1 VTSRRPAGARILVV
15 DDDEAIRRTVSRI
28 LTGHGFVVRSAA
40 SGEEALAVA
49 PPFQPDIILLD
60 LGLPGI
66 DGFGVIDEVR
76 ERTSTPIIV
85 LSVRGAERDKVRAL
99 ELGADDYL
107 TKPFGVDELLARV
120 RVALRHASRTVRGS
134 DAVFRTGGLAI
145 DLERRLVTVDGEAVQ
160 LTPTEY
166 ALLTAL
172 VDRPGR
178 VLTDLA
184 LLRRVWGPEY
194 GSESHYLHV
203 YMARLRKKLEPN
215 PARPRYLR
223 TEPGVGYRLLE
234 LNGDPPDE

>member
-1 VTSRRPAGARILVV
+1 MTVRQPGGARVLVV
-15 DDDEAIRRTVSRI
+15 DDEQAIRRTVERL
-28 LTGHGFVVRSAA
+28 LTGHGFVVRSVD
-40 SGEEALAVA
+40 SGEQALEAA

-66 DGFGVIDEVR
+66 DGFEVIAQTR

-120 RVALRHASRTVRGS
+120 RVALRHAARGGRGS
-134 DAVFRTGGLAI
+134 EAVFRTGGLAV
-145 DLERRLVTVDGEAVQ
+145 DLERRRVTVEGAAVQ

-172 VDRPGR
+172 ADQPGR
-178 VLTDLA
+178 VLTDRA

-194 GSESHYLHV
+194 GDESHYLHV
-203 YMARLRKKLEPN
+203 YMARLRKKLEPD
-215 PARPRYLR
+215 PSHPRYLA

-234 LNGDPPDE
+234 VDPEEAG